1 MAKENSLSVVVRRGT
16 LVVDKKS
23 YSISDEVSLP
33 ESEAKRLIALGVVSA
48 VAAKGSA
55 SAAPTEQ
62 TATAP
67 APGAPAAI
75 LGSEGVKLTSSDG
88 PSVTQTQA

>member
-1 MAKENSLSVVVRRGT
+1 MAKENSLSVIVRRGT

-23 YSISDEVSLP
+23 YSINAEVSLP
-33 ESEAKRLIALGVVSA
+33 ESEANRLIALGVVSA
-48 VAAKGSA
+48 VAAKGGA
-55 SAAPTEQ
+55 SAAPADP
-62 TATAP
+62 TAAAS